1 MELRHLRYLVAVA
14 EELHFSR
21 AAQRLHISQP
31 PLSQQIRQLEDE
43 LGVRL
48 FHRTRRNV
56 QLTDAGRVVLEEA
69 RRTLAQAGEVIRAA
83 ERARRGQAGHLR
95 IGFSSSAPYTMLP
108 AILRTFRE
116 RFPDVALTLL
126 ERSSEEQAHLLFERV
141 SDAGFVRP
149 PIEDSAGLLIVRAIL
164 REPLVAALPDSH
176 PLGRARTVAVKSLAS
191 EPFVLFPRH
200 AAPGLYDQI
209 LGMCRRAGFNPNVTQ
224 EAVQMQTIVSLV
236 SAGLGVAIVPASI
249 QNLQRA
255 HVVYRELRP
264 RSATTEMAVAYR
276 RDNQS
281 EALRA
286 FLGIV
291 DETAKGAPTNN
302 IRRSRQSE
310 SHRR

>member
-1 MELRHLRYLVAVA
+1 M
-14 EELHFSR
+14 
-21 AAQRLHISQP
+21 
-31 PLSQQIRQLEDE
+31 
-43 LGVRL
+43 RL

-176 PLGRARTVAVKSLAS
+176 PLGRARTVAVKSLARNPS
-191 EPFVLFPRH
+191 CCSRAML
-200 AAPGLYDQI
+200 
-209 LGMCRRAGFNPNVTQ
+209 RRAS
-224 EAVQMQTIVSLV
+224 TIRS
-236 SAGLGVAIVPASI
+236 SACAGGRASI
-249 QNLQRA
+249 RM
-255 HVVYRELRP
+255 
-264 RSATTEMAVAYR
+264 SR
-276 RDNQS
+276 R
-281 EALRA
+281 
-286 FLGIV
+286 
-291 DETAKGAPTNN
+291 
-302 IRRSRQSE
+302 RRFRCRLS
-310 SHRR
+310 